1 MNEKSLITAAKILS
15 TLFRPF
21 YMPFIGMLLLFVFSY
36 LSFLPFWTKMKIL
49 LIVYFLSIL
58 LPTLLINFYRNY
70 QGWSPIEL
78 GAKERRLVPYLICF
92 VCYFVCYYVVNLFHI
107 PHSVGSVLVAAMVIE
122 VLCTV
127 INLKWKISSHMAAIG
142 GLAGALVAFAQIF
155 SFNPVWWLCLVILI
169 AGFIGTSRMIL
180 RQHTLAQVL
189 AGFFLGIV
197 CAFWAVILN

>member
-1 MNEKSLITAAKILS
+1 MNEKKLITTAKILS

-49 LIVYFLSIL
+49 LTVYFLTIL

-70 QGWSPIEL
+70 QGWTPIEL
-78 GAKERRLVPYLICF
+78 GAKERRLVPYLISF
-92 VCYFVCYYVVNLFHI
+92 LCYFVCYYTVNLFHI

-122 VLCTV
+122 VLCTA

-142 GLAGALVAFAQIF
+142 GVAGALAAFAQIF
-155 SFNPVWWLCLVILI
+155 SFNPVWWLCLVFLL
-169 AGFIGTSRMIL
+169 AGMIGTSRMIL
-180 RQHTLAQVL
+180 RQHSLSQVL
-189 AGFFLGIV
+189 TGFLLGIV
-197 CAFWAVILN
+197 CAYLAVIWN

>member
-78 GAKERRLVPYLICF
+78 GAKERRLVPLRRD
-92 VCYFVCYYVVNLFHI
+92 
-107 PHSVGSVLVAAMVIE
+107 GS
-122 VLCTV
+122 
-127 INLKWKISSHMAAIG
+127 
-142 GLAGALVAFAQIF
+142 
-155 SFNPVWWLCLVILI
+155 
-169 AGFIGTSRMIL
+169 
-180 RQHTLAQVL
+180 
-189 AGFFLGIV
+189 
-197 CAFWAVILN
+197 

>member
-1 MNEKSLITAAKILS
+1 MNEKSLITTAKILS
-15 TLFRPF
+15 TVFRPF

-36 LSFLPFWTKMKIL
+36 LSFLPLWTKMKIML
-49 LIVYFLSIL
+49 TVYILTIL

-92 VCYFVCYYVVNLFHI
+92 LCYFVCYYTVNLFHI
-107 PHSVGSVLVAAMVIE
+107 PHSVGSVMVAAMTIE

-142 GLAGALVAFAQIF
+142 GVAGALAAFAQIF
-155 SFNPVWWLCLVILI
+155 TFNPVWWLCLIILL
-169 AGFIGTSRMIL
+169 AGVIGTSRMIL

-189 AGFFLGIV
+189 AGFLLGIV
-197 CAFWAVILN
+197 CAYLAVIWN